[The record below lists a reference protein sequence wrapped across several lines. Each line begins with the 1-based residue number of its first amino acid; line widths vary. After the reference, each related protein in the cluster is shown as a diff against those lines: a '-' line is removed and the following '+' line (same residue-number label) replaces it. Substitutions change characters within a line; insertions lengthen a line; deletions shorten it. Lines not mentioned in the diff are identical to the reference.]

1 VPWDED
7 DLNELD
13 NISGDGVPLK
23 RGQRNDSAKTYRYM
37 WVGIAARAL
46 YQRTFDAVVISQTAN
61 RQQTPI
67 RRLPWFTPTYVRL
80 RVQ

>member
-1 VPWDED
+1 
-7 DLNELD
+7 
-13 NISGDGVPLK
+13 
-23 RGQRNDSAKTYRYM
+23 M